1 MIESQVLLLQIQLLR
16 NSICSASP
24 PKKCQR
30 IGWKFCT
37 LATFRRNW
45 AEIEFAAGAA
55 PSQKN
60 LKTRW
65 KGQEDGNEW
74 KGSIE
79 QQDRS
84 EIPRLFILKNSKIFK
99 KIWIWRL
106 FFYDSNPKLLPTVK
120 RRNGFFLFC
129 WGCSLSTSF
138 FLIRTIR
145 PIPAGIF
152 WLNQRKKFCL
162 PLVTMTNIGTVHQL
176 CGCWCEERL
185 SNFPL
190 LPAVIYLQIGLV
202 DMSRSRYLT
211 LSRGS
216 SVEVAV
222 SKYRLGPLMEPY
234 LTLSKG

>member
-1 MIESQVLLLQIQLLR
+1 MLKIYIVLDLSLFYMGGGDQSKTDHSRTQAQESHQRAFPVFFEKCVDQVLFLQIQLLR
-16 NSICSASP
+16 NAICSASP

-99 KIWIWRL
+99 NL
-106 FFYDSNPKLLPTVK
+106 NLAPFF
-120 RRNGFFLFC
+120 
-129 WGCSLSTSF
+129 
-138 FLIRTIR
+138 TIR
-145 PIPAGIF
+145 I
-152 WLNQRKKFCL
+152 QSFC
-162 PLVTMTNIGTVHQL
+162 
-176 CGCWCEERL
+176 RL
-185 SNFPL
+185 
-190 LPAVIYLQIGLV
+190 
-202 DMSRSRYLT
+202 
-211 LSRGS
+211 
-216 SVEVAV
+216 
-222 SKYRLGPLMEPY
+222 
-234 LTLSKG
+234 